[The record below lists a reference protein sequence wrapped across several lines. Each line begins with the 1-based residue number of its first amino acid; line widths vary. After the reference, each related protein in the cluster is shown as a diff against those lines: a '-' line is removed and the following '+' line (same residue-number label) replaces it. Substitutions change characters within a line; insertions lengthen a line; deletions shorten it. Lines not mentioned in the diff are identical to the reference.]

1 MSELWMNQ
9 GPPHA
14 THRIVFLAAPG
25 VEMLDLVGPLQ
36 VFARA
41 SEMYGRANTG
51 SPAIYSVEVVTISP
65 RRSLIAN
72 CGLRIT
78 ADRTFRE
85 VRGRIDTLL
94 VAGGEAIEENEISPE
109 AVRWLKRISRRIRR
123 VGSVCTGAMLLAR
136 AGLLDGRRAT
146 THWNWCQ
153 TLIKRAP
160 RAEIDPDPI
169 FVRDG
174 NVYTSAGVTAGMD
187 LALALVEE
195 DHGSRLALQ
204 VARNLV
210 LYLRRPGGQSQFS
223 AALSLQLT
231 DRKPLREL
239 EAWVLDNLNKPLTVT
254 VLAERVAMSPRNFA
268 RVFTKEMKTTP
279 ARFVERLRV
288 EAARRR
294 LEESQNSMDAIASEC
309 GFGNV
314 NSMRNVFQRALKIP
328 PGQYR
333 RHFRHAKGST
343 QNRTQPI
350 QSHGRDDAGSTYPRW
365 RREKD
370 AGRSTIE
377 RDHNPR
383 SLQQCRGCKNRR
395 VRLDRLSPGR
405 KIQRRLENHQ
415 RALGIE
421 A

>member
-1 MSELWMNQ
+1 M
-9 GPPHA
+9 
-14 THRIVFLAAPG
+14 AAPG
-25 VEMLDLVGPLQ
+25 VEILDLVGPLQ

-41 SEMYGRANTG
+41 SEMHSRANSA
-51 SPAIYSVEVVTISP
+51 SPPIYSVEVVTISS

-78 ADRTFRE
+78 ADRTSRE
-85 VRGRIDTLL
+85 VRGKIDTLL
-94 VAGGEAIEENEISPE
+94 VAGGDAIEQNKIDPE
-109 AVRWLKRISRRIRR
+109 A
-123 VGSVCTGAMLLAR
+123 AMLLAR

-160 RAEIDPDPI
+160 RTRVDADPI
-169 FVRDG
+169 FVRDE

-239 EAWVLDNLNKPLTVT
+239 EAWVLDNLHKPVT
-254 VLAERVAMSPRNFA
+254 VPLLAQRVAMSPRNFA

-279 ARFVERLRV
+279 AKFVERLRV

-294 LEESQNSMDAIASEC
+294 LEESHNSMEMIAGEC

-314 NSMRNVFQRALKIP
+314 NSMRNVFQRTLKIA
-328 PGQYR
+328 PGQSR
-333 RHFRHAKGST
+333 RHFRHVKHSAQKKS
-343 QNRTQPI
+343 N
-350 QSHGRDDAGSTYPRW
+350 
-365 RREKD
+365 
-370 AGRSTIE
+370 
-377 RDHNPR
+377 
-383 SLQQCRGCKNRR
+383 
-395 VRLDRLSPGR
+395 
-405 KIQRRLENHQ
+405 
-415 RALGIE
+415 
-421 A
+421 

>member
-1 MSELWMNQ
+1 LSAKRGFKNTPVFES
-9 GPPHA
+9 G
-14 THRIVFLAAPG
+14 TRRIVFVSGPK
-25 VEMLDLVGPLQ
+25 VEILDLVGPLQ

-41 SEMYGRANTG
+41 SDMYTRANPG
-51 SPAIYSVEVVTISP
+51 APSIYSVEVVSISSS
-65 RRSLIAN
+65 RSLIAN
-72 CGLRIT
+72 CGVRIT

-85 VRGRIDTLL
+85 VRGKIDTLL
-94 VAGGEAIEENEISPE
+94 VAGGDAIEQNEINAE
-109 AVRWLKRISRRIRR
+109 AVRWLKRISTRIRR

-160 RAEIDPDPI
+160 RARVERDPI
-169 FVRDG
+169 FVRDE

-231 DRKPLREL
+231 DRKPLLEL
-239 EAWVLDNLNKPLTVT
+239 EAWVLDNLQKPLTVPL
-254 VLAERVAMSPRNFA
+254 LAQRLAMSPRNFA

-279 ARFVERLRV
+279 AKFVERLRV

-294 LEESQNSMDAIASEC
+294 LEESHNSMETIADEC

-314 NSMRNVFQRALKIP
+314 NSMRNVFQRTIKIA

-333 RHFRHAKGST
+333 RHFRHLKHPAK
-343 QNRTQPI
+343 
-350 QSHGRDDAGSTYPRW
+350 
-365 RREKD
+365 
-370 AGRSTIE
+370 
-377 RDHNPR
+377 
-383 SLQQCRGCKNRR
+383 KN
-395 VRLDRLSPGR
+395 
-405 KIQRRLENHQ
+405 
-415 RALGIE
+415 
-421 A
+421 

>member
-1 MSELWMNQ
+1 MS
-9 GPPHA
+9 PSSDTASPARA
-14 THRIVFLAAPG
+14 TRRVIFVAAPG
-25 VEMLDLVGPLQ
+25 TEILDLVGPLQ

-41 SEMYGRANTG
+41 AEIFAQENSG
-51 SPAIYSVEVVTISP
+51 SPPIYSVEVVTTSP
-65 RRSLIAN
+65 HRSFVAN
-72 CGLRIT
+72 CGLGVT
-78 ADRTFRE
+78 AHKTFRE
-85 VRGRIDTLL
+85 LRGKIDTLL
-94 VAGGEAIEENEISPE
+94 VAGGNSIERDEISTE
-109 AVRWLKRISRRIRR
+109 VVRWLRKIAGRIRR

-146 THWNWCQ
+146 THWNWCEV
-153 TLIKRAP
+153 LIRRAP
-160 RAEIDPDPI
+160 HANVDPDPI
-169 FVRDG
+169 FIRDE

-195 DHGSRLALQ
+195 DQGSRLALQ

-239 EAWVLDNLNKPLTVT
+239 EAWVLDNLDKSLTVP

-279 ARFVERLRV
+279 AKFVERLRI

-294 LEESQNSMDAIASEC
+294 LEESQNSMEAIAGEC

-333 RHFRHAKGST
+333 RHFRHVK
-343 QNRTQPI
+343 RP
-350 QSHGRDDAGSTYPRW
+350 
-365 RREKD
+365 
-370 AGRSTIE
+370 
-377 RDHNPR
+377 
-383 SLQQCRGCKNRR
+383 
-395 VRLDRLSPGR
+395 VRKRNNNSR
-405 KIQRRLENHQ
+405 
-415 RALGIE
+415 
-421 A
+421 

>member
-1 MSELWMNQ
+1 MFVS
-9 GPPHA
+9 GPK
-14 THRIVFLAAPG
+14 
-25 VEMLDLVGPLQ
+25 VEILDLVGPLQ

-41 SEMYGRANTG
+41 SDMYTRANPG
-51 SPAIYSVEVVTISP
+51 APSIYSVEVVSISSS
-65 RRSLIAN
+65 RSLIAN
-72 CGLRIT
+72 CGVRIT

-85 VRGRIDTLL
+85 VRGKIDTLL
-94 VAGGEAIEENEISPE
+94 VAGGDAIEQNEINAE
-109 AVRWLKRISRRIRR
+109 AVRWLKRISTRIRR

-160 RAEIDPDPI
+160 RARVERDPI
-169 FVRDG
+169 FVRDE

-231 DRKPLREL
+231 DRKPLLEL
-239 EAWVLDNLNKPLTVT
+239 EAWVLDNLQKPLTVPL
-254 VLAERVAMSPRNFA
+254 LAQRLAMSPRNFA

-279 ARFVERLRV
+279 AKFVERLRV

-294 LEESQNSMDAIASEC
+294 LEESHNGMETIADEC

-314 NSMRNVFQRALKIP
+314 NSMRNVFQRTIKIA

-333 RHFRHAKGST
+333 RHFRHLKHPAK
-343 QNRTQPI
+343 
-350 QSHGRDDAGSTYPRW
+350 
-365 RREKD
+365 
-370 AGRSTIE
+370 
-377 RDHNPR
+377 
-383 SLQQCRGCKNRR
+383 KN
-395 VRLDRLSPGR
+395 
-405 KIQRRLENHQ
+405 
-415 RALGIE
+415 
-421 A
+421 

>member
-1 MSELWMNQ
+1 VSK
-9 GPPHA
+9 
-14 THRIVFLAAPG
+14 
-25 VEMLDLVGPLQ
+25 
-36 VFARA
+36 
-41 SEMYGRANTG
+41 
-51 SPAIYSVEVVTISP
+51 
-65 RRSLIAN
+65 
-72 CGLRIT
+72 
-78 ADRTFRE
+78 RT
-85 VRGRIDTLL
+85 
-94 VAGGEAIEENEISPE
+94 
-109 AVRWLKRISRRIRR
+109 RR
-123 VGSVCTGAMLLAR
+123 VASVCTGAMLLAR

-169 FVRDG
+169 FVRDE

-239 EAWVLDNLNKPLTVT
+239 EAWVLDNLHKPLTVA
-254 VLAERVAMSPRNFA
+254 VLAQRVAMSSRNFA

-279 ARFVERLRV
+279 AKFVERLRV
-288 EAARRR
+288 ESARRR
-294 LEESQNSMDAIASEC
+294 LEESQNSMETIADEC

-314 NSMRNVFQRALKIP
+314 NSMRNVFQRTLKIA

-333 RHFRHAKGST
+333 RHFRHAKHTSK
-343 QNRTQPI
+343 
-350 QSHGRDDAGSTYPRW
+350 SS
-365 RREKD
+365 
-370 AGRSTIE
+370 
-377 RDHNPR
+377 
-383 SLQQCRGCKNRR
+383 
-395 VRLDRLSPGR
+395 
-405 KIQRRLENHQ
+405 
-415 RALGIE
+415 
-421 A
+421 

>member
-1 MSELWMNQ
+1 MS
-9 GPPHA
+9 GPN
-14 THRIVFLAAPG
+14 
-25 VEMLDLVGPLQ
+25 VEILDLVGPLQ

-41 SEMYGRANTG
+41 SDMYKRA
-51 SPAIYSVEVVTISP
+51 SPASLPIYSVEVVSISAS
-65 RRSLIAN
+65 RSLFAN
-72 CGLRIT
+72 CGVRVI

-85 VRGRIDTLL
+85 VRGKIDTLL
-94 VAGGEAIEENEISPE
+94 VAGGDAIEQNEINPE
-109 AVRWLKRISRRIRR
+109 AVRWLKRISPRIRR

-160 RAEIDPDPI
+160 RARVERDPI
-169 FVRDG
+169 FVRDE

-195 DHGSRLALQ
+195 DHGSRVALQ

-231 DRKPLREL
+231 DRKPLLEL
-239 EAWVLDNLNKPLTVT
+239 EAWVLDNLQKALTVPL
-254 VLAERVAMSPRNFA
+254 LAQRVAMSPRNFA

-279 ARFVERLRV
+279 AKFVERLRV

-294 LEESQNSMDAIASEC
+294 LEESHNSMETIADEC

-314 NSMRNVFQRALKIP
+314 NSMRNVFQRTLKIA

-333 RHFRHAKGST
+333 RHFRHVK
-343 QNRTQPI
+343 
-350 QSHGRDDAGSTYPRW
+350 YP
-365 RREKD
+365 
-370 AGRSTIE
+370 A
-377 RDHNPR
+377 
-383 SLQQCRGCKNRR
+383 QKN
-395 VRLDRLSPGR
+395 
-405 KIQRRLENHQ
+405 
-415 RALGIE
+415 
-421 A
+421 

>member
-1 MSELWMNQ
+1 LSAKRGFKNTPVFES
-9 GPPHA
+9 G
-14 THRIVFLAAPG
+14 TRRIVFVSGPK
-25 VEMLDLVGPLQ
+25 VEILDLVGPLQ

-41 SEMYGRANTG
+41 SDMYTRANPG
-51 SPAIYSVEVVTISP
+51 APSIYSLEVVSISSS
-65 RRSLIAN
+65 RSLIAN
-72 CGLRIT
+72 CGVRIT

-85 VRGRIDTLL
+85 VRGKIDTLL
-94 VAGGEAIEENEISPE
+94 VAGGDAIEQNEINAE
-109 AVRWLKRISRRIRR
+109 AVRWLKRISTRIRR

-160 RAEIDPDPI
+160 RARVERDPI
-169 FVRDG
+169 FVRDE

-231 DRKPLREL
+231 DRKPLLEL
-239 EAWVLDNLNKPLTVT
+239 EAWVLDNLQKPLTVPL
-254 VLAERVAMSPRNFA
+254 LAQRLAMSPRNFA

-279 ARFVERLRV
+279 AKFVERLRV

-294 LEESQNSMDAIASEC
+294 LEESHNSMETIADEC

-314 NSMRNVFQRALKIP
+314 NSMRNVFQRTVKIA

-333 RHFRHAKGST
+333 RHFRHLKHPAK
-343 QNRTQPI
+343 
-350 QSHGRDDAGSTYPRW
+350 
-365 RREKD
+365 
-370 AGRSTIE
+370 
-377 RDHNPR
+377 
-383 SLQQCRGCKNRR
+383 KN
-395 VRLDRLSPGR
+395 
-405 KIQRRLENHQ
+405 
-415 RALGIE
+415 
-421 A
+421 

>member
-1 MSELWMNQ
+1 LKLKRALDINE
-9 GPPHA
+9 PPLEPR
-14 THRIVFLAAPG
+14 TRRIVFVAAAG
-25 VEMLDLVGPLQ
+25 VEILDLVGPLQ

-41 SEMYGRANTG
+41 SELHIRANPG
-51 SPAIYSVEVVTISP
+51 SPPIYSVEVVAISS
-65 RRSLIAN
+65 RRTLIAN

-78 ADRTFRE
+78 ADRTFRD
-85 VRGRIDTLL
+85 VRGKIDTLL
-94 VAGGEAIEENEISPE
+94 VAGGDAIEQNKINPD
-109 AVRWLKRISRRIRR
+109 AVRWLKRIAGRIRR

-136 AGLLDGRRAT
+136 ASLLDGRRAT
-146 THWNWCQ
+146 THWNWCH

-160 RAEIDPDPI
+160 RARVESDPI
-169 FVRDG
+169 FVRDE

-239 EAWVLDNLNKPLTVT
+239 ETWVLDNLHKPLTVPL
-254 VLAERVAMSPRNFA
+254 LAERVAMSPRNFA

-279 ARFVERLRV
+279 AKFVERLRV

-294 LEESQNSMDAIASEC
+294 LEESQNSMEMIASEC

-314 NSMRNVFQRALKIP
+314 NSMRNVFQRTLKIA

-333 RHFRHAKGST
+333 RHFRHMKHPAKT
-343 QNRTQPI
+343 
-350 QSHGRDDAGSTYPRW
+350 
-365 RREKD
+365 
-370 AGRSTIE
+370 
-377 RDHNPR
+377 
-383 SLQQCRGCKNRR
+383 
-395 VRLDRLSPGR
+395 
-405 KIQRRLENHQ
+405 KIKS
-415 RALGIE
+415 
-421 A
+421 